1 MFVIFCNEQTR
12 HARQHSGQLNERKVT
27 KMQNA
32 KRSLTIE
39 HAIVLKLLVLCTMPL
54 PHGQAKAQPIM
65 GQVLSVTQETFASVA
80 RPQVCWQ
87 SIVTA
92 HEKAVREQA
101 STPWLMRNWQPL
113 LGAGLGGAI
122 GYQFTRNYGVASQKW
137 GWPTVAGG
145 ALVGAVAGPGPTA
158 GAYGLGT
165 LAHSIWPTSLP
176 LTAGFSI
183 AGAILGKI
191 VWDLIFPANAAL
203 QAPQSGEFM
212 PNQTF
217 YLETNCTKPE
227 RVQYK
232 QAPYLVTYRYQG
244 KTYTAR
250 VKYYPGARIELTT
263 AGRPVMEVPNDR

>member
-1 MFVIFCNEQTR
+1 MSGDATRGCIRDNGKKVKSRAMQTSKCR
-12 HARQHSGQLNERKVT
+12 ANLDLKPP
-27 KMQNA
+27 MM
-32 KRSLTIE
+32 
-39 HAIVLKLLVLCTMPL
+39 VLFACALAWLHNPAVSK
-54 PHGQAKAQPIM
+54 PIT
-65 GQVLSVTQETFASVA
+65 GQVLSVTQETFASVT

-92 HEKAVREQA
+92 HEKAVRQEK
-101 STPWLMRNWQPL
+101 STPWIVRNWQPL

-122 GYQFTRNYGVASQKW
+122 GYQFTRNYGTASQKW
-137 GWPTVAGG
+137 VWTTVAGG
-145 ALVGAVAGPGPTA
+145 ALTGAVAGPGATA

-183 AGAILGKI
+183 VGAILGKI
-191 VWDLIFPANAAL
+191 VWDLVFPANAAL
-203 QAPQSGEFM
+203 QAPQPGQFM

-227 RVQYK
+227 RIRYQ

-244 KTYTAR
+244 KTHTAR
-250 VKYYPGARIELTT
+250 VKYYPGSKIQLTAT
-263 AGRPVMEVPNDR
+263 GRPVMEVTDTR